1 MGDSI
6 TSGEGTVGA
15 VYEEDWISAFFSA
28 ENTYP
33 RMVADALS
41 AEYRVISQSGWGI
54 VTGWDGNVENKIP
67 PFYTQVCGLLTGGGM
82 LLWERWKTM
91 ISKHGSRLHPGVKAH
106 QITAKEIETY
116 LQELL

>member
-1 MGDSI
+1 
-6 TSGEGTVGA
+6 
-15 VYEEDWISAFFSA
+15 
-28 ENTYP
+28 
-33 RMVADALS
+33 
-41 AEYRVISQSGWGI
+41 
-54 VTGWDGNVENKIP
+54 
-67 PFYTQVCGLLTGGGM
+67 M